1 MTCNIS
7 LSFPT
12 LENLSLYPITPSRHL
27 LMCMTWPTFV
37 FISYLCFC
45 VTEYDFIVTVN
56 SYPVLLP
63 MTSFFCSADLPMS
76 FEDRV
81 AAVGISTQFQ
91 ERSEDVFKM
100 VVEETDFAKTQVC
113 I

>member
-1 MTCNIS
+1 MN
-7 LSFPT
+7 
-12 LENLSLYPITPSRHL
+12 
-27 LMCMTWPTFV
+27 WPTFV
-37 FISYLCFC
+37 FISYLCFYF
-45 VTEYDFIVTVN
+45 TEYDFIVTVN

-91 ERSEDVFKM
+91 ECSEDVFKM
-100 VVEETDFAKTQVC
+100 VVEETDYTKTQVC

>member
-1 MTCNIS
+1 MQYRLVFSNS
-7 LSFPT
+7 RKFKSEP
-12 LENLSLYPITPSRHL
+12 NYASQTPV
-27 LMCMTWPTFV
+27 MCMNWPTFV
-37 FISYLCFC
+37 FISYLRFYF
-45 VTEYDFIVTVN
+45 TDHDFIVTFS

-81 AAVGISTQFQ
+81 AAVGIATQFQ
-91 ERSEDVFKM
+91 ERSDDVFKM